1 MFTKLLLLLLILPPV
16 PPPPSASPQV
26 ITRTALLEFRM
37 GSAERGRGVLEG
49 VLQNYPKRLDLWSLY
64 IDQVCAGVVGGP
76 GRHVATLCV
85 LVGGGRVRSAHSLTC
100 GHFASAWCMWGGLGG

>member
-49 VLQNYPKRLDLWSLY
+49 VLLILLIK
-64 IDQVCAGVVGGP
+64 
-76 GRHVATLCV
+76 
-85 LVGGGRVRSAHSLTC
+85 
-100 GHFASAWCMWGGLGG
+100 